1 MSVEAGGRVRAAGV
15 RARTRARTLC
25 SLGSLVVSAVFCS
38 GGCDTS
44 KPLRMEGSLSLD
56 GPVIIQMQMQGP
68 SVKYAG
74 TYVSEDLYKVIE
86 VDKTTEEWLLAALG
100 EPDRRVDLRDGGAL
114 LVWDY
119 RIETVEGSFVNVM
132 DMGGTDEKHPSSVTT
147 VLRMSEG
154 VVREK
159 WRG

>member
-1 MSVEAGGRVRAAGV
+1 MSSAVGGRVRVAEV
-15 RARTRARTLC
+15 RARVRARTLC
-25 SLGSLVVSAVFCS
+25 VLSQSVLAAVLTAS
-38 GGCDTS
+38 GCNTS
-44 KPLRMEGSLSLD
+44 QPLRMEAALRLD
-56 GPVIIQMQMQGP
+56 GPVTIQMQMQGP
-68 SVKYAG
+68 SARYTG
-74 TYVSEDLYKVIE
+74 TYVSDDLYKVIE

-114 LVWDY
+114 LVWVY
-119 RIETVEGSFVNVM
+119 RIEAVEGSFVNVV
-132 DMGGTDEKHPSSVTT
+132 DIGGKDEKHPSSMTT